1 MAKKTESDAKTEGA
15 SNATDTPPSP
25 PLTSSSP
32 AQPEISSPP
41 QAEQTSAPAG
51 NLVARK
57 KVGALTAKECKEE
70 LIRLGDPIHRRK
82 EFALKVAK
90 IKEGHAAAIE
100 TMKQKERDLA
110 DEVARLQDITQVEAL
125 RVDEIKKRIAALE
138 AQAKKDA
145 AAEQKTTN
153 QL

>member
-1 MAKKTESDAKTEGA
+1 MAKTPDASEKTKGA
-15 SNATDTPPSP
+15 PNASDTPPVNPSPTP
-25 PLTSSSP
+25 PLAPSP
-32 AQPEISSPP
+32 SSPP
-41 QAEQTSAPAG
+41 PAELTSAPDG
-51 NLVARK
+51 NLVAK
-57 KVGALTAKECKEE
+57 KRVAALTLKECKEE
-70 LIRLGDPIHRRK
+70 LIRLGDPIARRK
-82 EFALKVAK
+82 EFAAKVAK
-90 IKEGHAAAIE
+90 TKEGHAAAIE